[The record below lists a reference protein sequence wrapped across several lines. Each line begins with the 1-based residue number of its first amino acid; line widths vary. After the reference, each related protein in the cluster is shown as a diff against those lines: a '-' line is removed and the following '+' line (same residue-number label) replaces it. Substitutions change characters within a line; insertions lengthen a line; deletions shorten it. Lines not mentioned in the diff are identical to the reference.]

1 MISRKIGWKEVCHA
15 VRHDMFP
22 VMATSM
28 EAAIAELTSKNAV
41 DSADPKRG
49 QFDIL
54 DLSVET
60 VDRVIVALHEKRPL
74 STMEVSAIN
83 KLLNRTRWYKE
94 EGERLSLVLLLF
106 EMMLTRD

>member
-1 MISRKIGWKEVCHA
+1 MISRKIGWKEVVHA
-15 VRHDMFP
+15 LRHDLFP

-28 EAAIAELTSKNAV
+28 ESALSTLIGVEAE
-41 DSADPKRG
+41 
-49 QFDIL
+49 